1 MGSIIVYEKRKMQK
15 MYVWKDYSKVLK
27 LFFFGLDLLIYTF

>member
-1 MGSIIVYEKRKMQK
+1 MGSIIVYEKIKMQK

-27 LFFFGLDLLIYTF
+27 LFFFGLDLFIYTI